1 MQKGLRW
8 TSLALALCAATSHAA
23 TADRTSTVT
32 YNTIGLVASVD
43 GPRTDVSDVTRYTYD
58 AQGRLA
64 TVTDPLG
71 HVTTYDTYDPYGN
84 PGRIVDANG
93 VVTSLTYTPE
103 GWLATTTRDATGTP
117 ATTTVTYDAVGN
129 VVQTKDADGVVLKY
143 TFDDASRLTAITDGV
158 GNRIQYTLD
167 AAGNRTKEQT
177 FNAAGTLK
185 RSMTRTFNSLGQL
198 LTVVDG
204 LNRAILAFNTTDG
217 YDAEGHP
224 VHSADVKGVQRKQG
238 YDALNRLVS
247 TIDDYNGTNAGTAN
261 AQSVTSYDASD
272 NLEAVSDPSGL
283 NTIYDHNGLGDLTG
297 IRSPDT
303 GTTTFAVDAAGNRLT
318 RTDARGIV
326 TTYAYDAL
334 NRPLSA
340 SYADTTLNAAYHY
353 DEANTVTGC
362 AASAPIG
369 HLTRIIE
376 QAVTT
381 IYCYDKRGNV
391 IQKKQTQG
399 TATDTLGYSY
409 TAADRVLT
417 ETRPG
422 GAVVRYGYDTL
433 GQVSGVWVKPA
444 GGTEQVVASGVT
456 WLPFGPILTYT
467 LGNGQTVSRTYDA
480 NYRVTAVVSPALEL
494 RFTLDYMGN
503 IKAVTETGGASA
515 TYLYDPLYR
524 LTSVN
529 DATGKAIETYT
540 YNQTGDRLS
549 KTAPGAY
556 TGAYKYQAGTHWL
569 TATGTASRTYD
580 ANGNTTGNAAAG
592 TVWGYGYNGRNR
604 MTVVQQGGNTVG
616 TYVYN
621 ANNERVAKTA
631 SKVTTRFVYDEA
643 SQLVSEASGAT
654 RREYVAIGGLP
665 VAVVDGG
672 TATTIGFV
680 TADGLGSPRAVTS
693 SAGAVVWNWPYSL
706 NPFGENRAVSAS
718 GYVLNLRLPG
728 QYADGEAGL
737 KYNINRSFDAAS
749 GRYLQSDPTGL
760 LGGTSTFS
768 YTLGNPL
775 RWSDLL
781 GLLTGVTIWQPVG
794 WGESSFGHVTVE
806 MKGYTYSFGP
816 KGMTIIPTEEYLAKN
831 TFRDGME
838 VTLNLSPHQEDV
850 LQTSLSLPQGN
861 YSVTGNNCGSPLQR
875 GLKALGI
882 DTGNQMLP
890 VSLGNKLLD
899 MQITNGV
906 QDHPASAP
914 SNGVNAPWAR

>member
-1 MQKGLRW
+1 M
-8 TSLALALCAATSHAA
+8 
-23 TADRTSTVT
+23 
-32 YNTIGLVASVD
+32 
-43 GPRTDVSDVTRYTYD
+43 
-58 AQGRLA
+58 
-64 TVTDPLG
+64 
-71 HVTTYDTYDPYGN
+71 
-84 PGRIVDANG
+84 
-93 VVTSLTYTPE
+93 
-103 GWLATTTRDATGTP
+103 
-117 ATTTVTYDAVGN
+117 
-129 VVQTKDADGVVLKY
+129 
-143 TFDDASRLTAITDGV
+143 
-158 GNRIQYTLD
+158 
-167 AAGNRTKEQT
+167 
-177 FNAAGTLK
+177 
-185 RSMTRTFNSLGQL
+185 
-198 LTVVDG
+198 VDG
-204 LNRAILAFNTTDG
+204 LNRAILAFNTSDG

-247 TIDDYNGTNAGTAN
+247 TIDDYNGTSAGTAN
-261 AQSVTSYDASD
+261 AQSVSSYDASD
-272 NLEAVSDPSGL
+272 NLEAVSDRSGL

-297 IRSPDT
+297 IHSPDT
-303 GTTTFAVDAAGNRLT
+303 GTTTFTMDAAGNTLT
-318 RTDARGIV
+318 KTDARGIV

-369 HLTRIIE
+369 HLTRVVE

-381 IYCYDKRGNV
+381 VYCYDKRGNV
-391 IQKKQTQG
+391 IQKKQAQG
-399 TATDTLGYSY
+399 TATDVLGYSY

-433 GQVSGVWVKPA
+433 GQVSGVWVTPT
-444 GGTEQVVASGVT
+444 GGAEQVVASGVT

-524 LTSVN
+524 LTSAN

-540 YNQTGDRLS
+540 YNPTGDRLS

-592 TVWGYGYNGRNR
+592 TVWSYGYNGRNR
-604 MTVVQQGGNTVG
+604 MTVVQQGGSTVG

-643 SQLVSEASGAT
+643 SQLVSETSGTA

-693 SAGAVVWNWPYSL
+693 AGGAVIWNWPYSL
-706 NPFGENRAVSAS
+706 NPFGENRAVSTS

-737 KYNINRSFDAAS
+737 KYNLHRSFDAAS
-749 GRYLQSDPTGL
+749 GRYLESDPLGL
-760 LGGTSTFS
+760 AAGPSVYAYVGGRPLVASDPLGLANVLIGPSVSFIAGGGGTAAVGLYFS
-768 YTLGNPL
+768 YTRQQGFDLGVYGSVAGGVGVNIGFGGNVGYVPGEA
-775 RWSDLL
+775 SNISGTTVD
-781 GLLTGVTIWQPVG
+781 LTGGVGPVTGTVSGSLTRPTYASYSAGVG
-794 WGESSFGHVTVE
+794 YGLPAAGALTATRTGHYGIRDAIDWFRGTDSAEKCGAISSGVSAPISW
-806 MKGYTYSFGP
+806 SF
-816 KGMTIIPTEEYLAKN
+816 E
-831 TFRDGME
+831 RDGF
-838 VTLNLSPHQEDV
+838 
-850 LQTSLSLPQGN
+850 
-861 YSVTGNNCGSPLQR
+861 
-875 GLKALGI
+875 
-882 DTGNQMLP
+882 
-890 VSLGNKLLD
+890 
-899 MQITNGV
+899 
-906 QDHPASAP
+906 
-914 SNGVNAPWAR
+914 